1 MKSGVLLPVCVV
13 GLFFLGSCIFQ
24 NDPLEPNNPPV
35 IEFYYPPQQYLNM
48 TVPDSCLFVI
58 KASDADG
65 DIIDYRFLVGDSV
78 LGLRD
83 TIMFFAVDSGYFH
96 IQGLAMDGS
105 GCATRSWHITVD
117 AKPNEPP
124 LINKFLPLQ
133 QYVSCTVGETLE
145 FMFSVIDDDPED
157 LVYSYELARIE
168 GGGDRKFYG
177 SPTLVY
183 RFLER
188 GEFDLRGIVWDGEYG
203 DTIQWFVSVTGDPDT
218 IAPGAIIDLA
228 GRTGDYLGHVVV
240 TWTAPGDDGSDGT
253 ASAYEVRT
261 WTEPI
266 LTEEDWNE
274 ASPKK
279 NTPVPGPVG
288 TIETMV
294 VRALNPGTYV
304 YLTMRAIDDFFNYSP
319 LGNCIRLL
327 VRGIDARGHAYAM
340 HTGEPLGGIYVT
352 SYECSDT
359 SDASGAYLLKNLPY
373 YVSYIRA
380 SDENAA
386 GEVGAYYDSRDT
398 VNDPGEVIEHDF
410 YLMPSLGIHCSGNP
424 GEYGNRFIR
433 FFKEVTATSGRFE
446 RSTVYHGWNHWPLA
460 VHNPE
465 KVFESVDLQAAARG
479 AMDEWEELT
488 GYDLFVE
495 VDRKEDAD
503 VWIVYDDVRDG
514 KHHYRTVEWNPD
526 GTPKVREITIFPS
539 NTSTSVIYVSH
550 VVFAHELGHVL
561 GFLDHSSDPGHI
573 MFWFLTQVRH
583 VTIDEANVI
592 KIVQNTPFIFDYGS
606 VIEE

>member
-1 MKSGVLLPVCVV
+1 MKSRVILSVWVI

-24 NDPLEPNNPPV
+24 NDPLKPNNPPV
-35 IEFYYPPQQYLNM
+35 IEFSHPPQQHLSM

-58 KASDADG
+58 QASDADG

-83 TIMFFAVDSGYFH
+83 TVLFFAVDSGYFH
-96 IQGLAMDGS
+96 LQGLAMDGS
-105 GCATRSWHITVD
+105 ECATRSWHINID

-124 LINKFLPLQ
+124 LIIKFLPSQ

-145 FMFSVIDDDPED
+145 FVFSAIDDDPED
-157 LVYSYELARIE
+157 LVYSYELSRVE
-168 GGGDRKFYG
+168 GGGVRRFYG
-177 SPTLVY
+177 SPTLVH

-203 DTIQWFVSVTGDPDT
+203 DTTRWFVDVTGDPDT
-218 IAPGAIIDLA
+218 IAPGAVTDLD
-228 GRTGDYLGHVVV
+228 GRTGDDLGHIMI

-261 WTEPI
+261 STELI
-266 LTEEDWNE
+266 LTEEDWDE

-279 NTPVPGPVG
+279 NTPEPGPAG

-327 VRGIDARGHAYAM
+327 VRGIDAMGYAYAM

-352 SYECSDT
+352 SYESFDT
-359 SDASGAYLLKNLPY
+359 TDASGAYLLKNLPY
-373 YVSYIRA
+373 YVNYMRA

-386 GEVGAYYDSRDT
+386 GEVGAYYDSRPT
-398 VNDPGEVIEHDF
+398 VYDPGEVIEHDF
-410 YLMPSLGIHCSGNP
+410 YLMPNLGIQSAGNP
-424 GEYGNRFIR
+424 GVYKNRFIL
-433 FFKEVTATSGRFE
+433 FFKEVTRTNGRLG
-446 RSTVYHGWNHWPLA
+446 RSTVYHGWNHWPLT
-460 VHNPE
+460 VHNPD
-465 KVFESVDLQAAARG
+465 KVFGDIDLQSAARG
-479 AMDEWEELT
+479 AMEEWEAMT
-488 GYDLFVE
+488 GYDLFIE
-495 VDRKEDAD
+495 VIQKADAD
-503 VWIVYDDVRDG
+503 ILIVYNDVRDG
-514 KHHYRTVEWNPD
+514 KDYYDTVEWNPD
-526 GTPKVREITIFPS
+526 GTPKVGEITIFPA
-539 NTSTSVIYVSH
+539 NTYASVITAHYIY
-550 VVFAHELGHVL
+550 AHELGHAL
-561 GFLDHSSDPGHI
+561 GFLTHSSDSGHI
-573 MFWFLTQVRH
+573 MFWLLSQVRH

-592 KIVQNTPFIFDYGS
+592 KIVHNTPFIFDYGS
-606 VIEE
+606 AIEE